1 MTTAARP
8 TWEPAR
14 GGGMKGETDL
24 GKLSKQIS
32 TRDLPTQMTL
42 KYRQDGQGNE
52 AEYEDL
58 KVHDY
63 KKDLETR
70 ERKAREE
77 RNKEKH
83 YKTSGS
89 SAGSIISGAITQGG
103 GSSSSRSRRNID
115 ADDVI
120 DDEDDDSSDEEDET
134 ADLLNELNKIKAERE
149 EERKIEEVKKQEEE
163 ERIRTENILSG
174 NPLLQNDKKK
184 NTGVKRRW
192 DDDVVFKNCARQEP
206 EKKKNFVNDTIR
218 SDFHRRFMYKYI
230 K

>member
-42 KYRQDGQGNE
+42 KYRQDGQGIWKTINLHEKTSFLGNE

-63 KKDLETR
+63 KKDLESR

-83 YKTSGS
+83 YKTSGRYV
-89 SAGSIISGAITQGG
+89 THY
-103 GSSSSRSRRNID
+103 
-115 ADDVI
+115 
-120 DDEDDDSSDEEDET
+120 
-134 ADLLNELNKIKAERE
+134 
-149 EERKIEEVKKQEEE
+149 
-163 ERIRTENILSG
+163 LSG
-174 NPLLQNDKKK
+174 IEGPIGPK
-184 NTGVKRRW
+184 W
-192 DDDVVFKNCARQEP
+192 
-206 EKKKNFVNDTIR
+206 
-218 SDFHRRFMYKYI
+218 S
-230 K
+230 

>member
-1 MTTAARP
+1 
-8 TWEPAR
+8 
-14 GGGMKGETDL
+14 MKGETDL

-52 AEYEDL
+52 DEYEVL
-58 KVHDY
+58 KPKDF
-63 KKDLETR
+63 KNDLEVR
-70 ERKAREE
+70 ERKAKEE

-89 SAGSIISGAITQGG
+89 NAGSIISGQIMKGDGG
-103 GSSSSRSRRNID
+103 GGAPEMRAISSSSRAGSSRRNVD
-115 ADDVI
+115 ADDVL
-120 DDEDDDSSDEEDET
+120 DDDDDDSSDDEDET

-174 NPLLQNDKKK
+174 NPLLQNEKKK

>member
-42 KYRQDGQGNE
+42 KYRQDGQGNFFDIKNDYLIIYKLWISSGNE

-83 YKTSGS
+83 YKTSG
-89 SAGSIISGAITQGG
+89 
-103 GSSSSRSRRNID
+103 R
-115 ADDVI
+115 
-120 DDEDDDSSDEEDET
+120 
-134 ADLLNELNKIKAERE
+134 
-149 EERKIEEVKKQEEE
+149 
-163 ERIRTENILSG
+163 
-174 NPLLQNDKKK
+174 
-184 NTGVKRRW
+184 
-192 DDDVVFKNCARQEP
+192 
-206 EKKKNFVNDTIR
+206 
-218 SDFHRRFMYKYI
+218 
-230 K
+230 

>member
-63 KKDLETR
+63 KKDLESR

-103 GSSSSRSRRNID
+103 GSRSSSRRNID

-120 DDEDDDSSDEEDET
+120 DDDDDDSSDEEDET

>member
-63 KKDLETR
+63 KKDLESR

-103 GSSSSRSRRNID
+103 GGSSRSRRNID

-120 DDEDDDSSDEEDET
+120 DDDDDDSSDEEDET

-163 ERIRTENILSG
+163 ERIRTENILRYFLFFSNLILFLNISVAIHFCKMTRKRIPVLNDDGMMMLFSKIVHDRSG
-174 NPLLQNDKKK
+174 GTSGFSGPL
-184 NTGVKRRW
+184 
-192 DDDVVFKNCARQEP
+192 
-206 EKKKNFVNDTIR
+206 
-218 SDFHRRFMYKYI
+218 
-230 K
+230 

>member
-1 MTTAARP
+1 MGTHPIIESDFDCLTEYDNSSAS
-8 TWEPAR
+8 
-14 GGGMKGETDL
+14 DL

-63 KKDLETR
+63 KKDLESR
-70 ERKAREE
+70 ERKACEE

-103 GSSSSRSRRNID
+103 GSRSSSRRNID

-120 DDEDDDSSDEEDET
+120 DDDDDDSS
-134 ADLLNELNKIKAERE
+134 
-149 EERKIEEVKKQEEE
+149 
-163 ERIRTENILSG
+163 
-174 NPLLQNDKKK
+174 
-184 NTGVKRRW
+184 
-192 DDDVVFKNCARQEP
+192 
-206 EKKKNFVNDTIR
+206 
-218 SDFHRRFMYKYI
+218 
-230 K
+230 

>member
-1 MTTAARP
+1 M
-8 TWEPAR
+8 
-14 GGGMKGETDL
+14 G
-24 GKLSKQIS
+24 
-32 TRDLPTQMTL
+32 
-42 KYRQDGQGNE
+42 GNE
-52 AEYEDL
+52 TEYEDL

-63 KKDLETR
+63 KKDLESR

-83 YKTSGS
+83 YKKSGS

-103 GSSSSRSRRNID
+103 GSRSSSRRNID

-120 DDEDDDSSDEEDET
+120 DDDDDDSSDEEDET

-149 EERKIEEVKKQEEE
+149 EERKIEEVKKAEEE

-174 NPLLQNDKKK
+174 NPLLNAQAVKK

-206 EKKKNFVNDTIR
+206 EQKKNFVNDTIR

>member
-42 KYRQDGQGNE
+42 KYRQDGQGNSVTLMIHNLWSYNSVLSSGNE

-63 KKDLETR
+63 KKDLESR

-83 YKTSGS
+83 YKTSG
-89 SAGSIISGAITQGG
+89 
-103 GSSSSRSRRNID
+103 R
-115 ADDVI
+115 
-120 DDEDDDSSDEEDET
+120 
-134 ADLLNELNKIKAERE
+134 
-149 EERKIEEVKKQEEE
+149 
-163 ERIRTENILSG
+163 
-174 NPLLQNDKKK
+174 
-184 NTGVKRRW
+184 
-192 DDDVVFKNCARQEP
+192 
-206 EKKKNFVNDTIR
+206 
-218 SDFHRRFMYKYI
+218 
-230 K
+230 